1 MGKSSVLYEH
11 ISERGK
17 TRIEETVK
25 RKSAMLL
32 FQMDIR
38 TYSSLPSIFSTPH
51 SDSPLLFRFFI
62 LFSFLPFSSSSSQ
75 KEGQV
80 LCRKEAYQ

>member
-1 MGKSSVLYEH
+1 MGKFSVLYERL
-11 ISERGK
+11 SERGK
-17 TRIEETVK
+17 ARIEDTVK

-32 FQMDIR
+32 FQVDIH

-51 SDSPLLFRFFI
+51 SNFPLLFRFFI
-62 LFSFLPFSSSSSQ
+62 LFSFLSFSSSSSQ

-80 LCRKEAYQ
+80 LCTKEVYQ